1 MAVVKIYA
9 KGQIIIPKDIRAKL
23 GIKAGKKASLR
34 LVEDH
39 LEIRPLP
46 DDPIEYLTGILKDV
60 PDSLST
66 ELLNERKSDDKIDE
80 KNSF

>member
-1 MAVVKIYA
+1 M
-9 KGQIIIPKDIRAKL
+9 KL

-60 PDSLST
+60 PASLSE
-66 ELLNERKSDDKIDE
+66 ELLDERKNDDKIDE
-80 KNSF
+80 KNCF